1 MLGSSTVD
9 ADYDY
14 TNKYTS
20 YCRAVGNA
28 EAGASMI
35 APLFRLSRGGGC
47 GMCAALLARHAL
59 LYSIC
64 LIEDRTREGEQCTRS
79 YLIQLCTGWRMPGME
94 ASFSF

>member
-9 ADYDY
+9 ADCDY

-28 EAGASMI
+28 EAGASMV
-35 APLFRLSRGGGC
+35 APLFRLSRGRC
-47 GMCAALLARHAL
+47 WMCAALPARHAL
-59 LYSIC
+59 LYSVC
-64 LIEDRTREGEQCTRS
+64 LIEDRMREGEQWTRS